1 MELERAIRG
10 RRSIRSYTE
19 EPVPTELVRRVLEAG
34 TWAPSAKNG
43 QQWRF
48 TVLTGSAKDELLDV
62 MQNELGE
69 KSGEF
74 GVSAMGSS
82 LSSCRIMRQ
91 APVLVMVWNA
101 GGASRGDGVADA
113 IRRIEGMVSNAR
125 ELGHKAEIQG
135 VSAAIQNMLL
145 MAHGL
150 GLGSLWINDIY
161 YALEALGKHLDKPWE
176 LVAAVSLGWP
186 SDEERGKA
194 PPKKMS
200 VEEVSEF
207 LK

>member
-1 MELERAIRG
+1 MELERAIKG

-62 MQNELGE
+62 MQTELGV

-91 APVLVMVWNA
+91 APVLVMVWNS
-101 GGASRGDGVADA
+101 GGTFRGDRVADA
-113 IRRIEGMVSNAR
+113 VRRIEGMVSNAR
-125 ELGHKAEIQG
+125 ELRHKAEIQG

-161 YALEALGKHLDKPWE
+161 YALEALEEHLDKPWE
-176 LVAAVSLGWP
+176 LLAAVSLGWP
-186 SDEERGKA
+186 SDKERGKA

-200 VEEVSEF
+200 VDEVSEF
-207 LK
+207 LE